1 MPLTADDKEKIMSLR
16 GVSEKI
22 MSAKSI
28 SWQVHLED
36 EKPFTFITEQCK
48 TPDEVELAMT
58 EKFNKTTI
66 GLKLL

>member
-1 MPLTADDKEKIMSLR
+1 MPLTAEEKEKIMSAR

-22 MSAKSI
+22 MSAKFI
-28 SWQVHLED
+28 SWRVHLCG

-48 TPDEVELAMT
+48 TPEQVEAAMI